1 LCDGADARTVGKL
14 GLKME
19 GYVAGNPDACKVVI
33 DKPLACGSRN
43 ITCPTEADKDY
54 WYRSNFTVKGNN
66 CPSVTNFC
74 CL

>member
-1 LCDGADARTVGKL
+1 MCDGADARTGEL

-19 GYVAGNPDACKVVI
+19 GYVASNTDACKVVI
-33 DKPLACGSRN
+33 DKPLACDSSN

-54 WYRSNFTVKGNN
+54 WYRSSFTVKGNN